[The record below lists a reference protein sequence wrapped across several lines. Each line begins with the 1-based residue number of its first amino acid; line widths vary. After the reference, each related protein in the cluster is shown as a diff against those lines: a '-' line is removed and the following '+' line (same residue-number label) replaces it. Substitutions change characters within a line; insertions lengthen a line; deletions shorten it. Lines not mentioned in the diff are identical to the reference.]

1 MAIRLPLKVIET
13 FTDTNELGAGSVS
26 GGVAHLLTI
35 PQDTDNVVVKMSASV
50 KGTGISATFQTTDDG
65 GTTWYDVAR
74 TSIVSD
80 TKSGYE
86 EWLTIPV
93 QGHGFRSQVIGQNS
107 VAGATNEAIA
117 LNTIGNA
124 PAASTLGSAQQSGL
138 PLLSPT
144 ARIFIRINGDV
155 TSAAANLITTKV
167 MVNSQS
173 ATA

>member
-1 MAIRLPLKVIET
+1 MAIRFPLKVVET
-13 FTDTNELGAGSVS
+13 FTDANDTGTGSVS
-26 GGVAHLLTI
+26 GGIPHLLTI

-50 KGTGISATFQTTDDG
+50 SGTGVSATFQTTDDG

-74 TSIVSD
+74 TSIVSN
-80 TKSGYE
+80 TPAGFE

-93 QGHGFRSQVIGQNS
+93 QGHGFRSAVIGQNS
-107 VAGATNEAIA
+107 VAGVTNTAIA
-117 LNTIGNA
+117 LNTIGRA
-124 PAASTLGSAQQSGL
+124 PASTLSSATQSGL

-144 ARIFIRINGDV
+144 ARVFIIINGNV
-155 TSAAANLITTKV
+155 TSAAANLITTEV